1 MGDDEAG
8 GPSKG
13 TTPSKAKPMGANP
26 NQGAGML
33 GFGPQ
38 SFLTLGA
45 ASKVYLAAPHPHPN
59 PPSHPNPSPKRNP
72 PRWT

>member
-8 GPSKG
+8 GASKG
-13 TTPSKAKPMGANP
+13 TMPSKAKPKGATP

-45 ASKVYLAAPHPHPN
+45 ASKVWWTWWNPN
-59 PPSHPNPSPKRNP
+59 PYPYHDPDPYP
-72 PRWT
+72 